1 MDYLVN
7 ESDLDLGVVNRL
19 VENGVRSVNVMPTMS
34 YGEWLLM
41 NHREWEDDEQ
51 EENDTKI
58 IQLYPDKK

>member
-19 VENGVRSVNVMPTMS
+19 VENGVRSINVMPTMS

-41 NHREWEDDEQ
+41 NRREWEDDEQ
-51 EENDTKI
+51 EENDSKI

>member
-7 ESDLDLGVVNRL
+7 ESDLDLGIVNRL

-41 NHREWEDDEQ
+41 NRREWEDDEQ
-51 EENDTKI
+51 EENDSII

>member
-19 VENGVRSVNVMPTMS
+19 AEKGVRSINVMPTMS

-41 NHREWEDDEQ
+41 NRYKQELEEQ
-51 EENDTKI
+51 EENDSKI
-58 IQLYPDKK
+58 IQLHPDKE

>member
-41 NHREWEDDEQ
+41 NRREWEDDEQ
-51 EENDTKI
+51 EENASKV
-58 IQLYPDKK
+58 IQLHPDK

>member
-41 NHREWEDDEQ
+41 NRREWEDDEQ

>member
-41 NHREWEDDEQ
+41 NRREWEDDEQ
-51 EENDTKI
+51 EENDSKI